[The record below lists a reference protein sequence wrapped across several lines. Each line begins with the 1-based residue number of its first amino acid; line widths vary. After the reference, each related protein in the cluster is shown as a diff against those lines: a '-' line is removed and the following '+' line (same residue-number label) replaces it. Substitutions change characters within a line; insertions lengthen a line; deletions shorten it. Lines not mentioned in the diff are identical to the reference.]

1 VSELQQ
7 VDLFAGGPQVSRLC
21 LGTMMFGDQTD
32 ETEAAKIIEAFADA
46 GGNFID
52 TADAYAAGRSETIIG
67 KLLAANR
74 DRFVLATKVGNPVG
88 GVDGSGGVSPEW
100 IKRGATMSLERLK
113 TDRIDLYYLHLDDN
127 RTPLNETIAAL
138 GELITSGAI
147 RHWGFSNF
155 RPWKIAEMMRVAD
168 QLAVPRPVVSQPYYH
183 MLNRTAETDT
193 IPACRHFGVGIV
205 PYSSLGRGILTGK
218 YRAGTPE
225 GSRAMRGDKRIL
237 ETEFYPETLA
247 LAAKAASY
255 AEERGRSPAGI
266 ALRWVLANDAI
277 TSVLIGPRTVDQLR
291 SYLAAANEAYD
302 AEDEAFLSG
311 LCTSGTTPVPG
322 HQDPRYPTDGR
333 HVSI

>member
-1 VSELQQ
+1 
-7 VDLFAGGPQVSRLC
+7 
-21 LGTMMFGDQTD
+21 
-32 ETEAAKIIEAFADA
+32 
-46 GGNFID
+46 
-52 TADAYAAGRSETIIG
+52 
-67 KLLAANR
+67 
-74 DRFVLATKVGNPVG
+74 
-88 GVDGSGGVSPEW
+88 
-100 IKRGATMSLERLK
+100 
-113 TDRIDLYYLHLDDN
+113 
-127 RTPLNETIAAL
+127 
-138 GELITSGAI
+138 
-147 RHWGFSNF
+147 
-155 RPWKIAEMMRVAD
+155 
-168 QLAVPRPVVSQPYYH
+168 
-183 MLNRTAETDT
+183 
-193 IPACRHFGVGIV
+193 
-205 PYSSLGRGILTGK
+205 LTGK